1 MSTQTLTARRDSGA
15 IWSMLLLGGAL
26 FLGWQI
32 VKGGPMI
39 RVVAAIVVIL
49 ILAVPA
55 LEHPR
60 KAVTGLFIVL
70 PFLGMLRHMFLS
82 STGPAFLDPLLLIT
96 SAVSITV
103 LISLILNKEMDFGG
117 TPLSKVVF
125 LLLAVGVLQIFNP
138 EQGEGMSGL
147 LVGLTGVM
155 INLIPISFFFIAR
168 SISDL
173 AMTHR
178 IVRIV
183 IAIGVLSG
191 LYGISQ
197 VFFGFR
203 GFERQFIESGF
214 TALTVG
220 GTTRPFSTFNNPAE
234 FASYLHLAFTAAF
247 AMLLFTPRGKRIWWL
262 VAAVVITYAGFLT
275 GSRGFTV
282 KVGLAVIVLLAARAK
297 NRAMAFGV
305 IVILVT
311 GVVWWSSS
319 TTSDSTI
326 QEKEAGASQLV
337 EQQLRAL
344 RDPFDPA
351 KSTVP
356 VHFNQFK
363 DGMVY
368 AITERPFGQGTG
380 VATRGGA
387 KFEGT
392 QASTE
397 LDIGDMFL
405 SLGVIGG
412 VLYLSAIGLTVVQA
426 ARVRRALPGPVWIAI
441 WAMAVTSIGAW
452 VIGGNYAVV
461 PLIWFLIGASDGAY
475 KRLRSRGLLEHGGA
489 LPS

>member
-1 MSTQTLTARRDSGA
+1 MSTQTLAPRRSSGA
-15 IWSMLLLGGAL
+15 VWTALMIAGAL
-26 FLGWQI
+26 FLGIQI
-32 VKGGPMI
+32 VNGGPMI
-39 RVVAAIVVIL
+39 RVVAAIVVML
-49 ILAVPA
+49 VLAVPA

-60 KAVTGLFIVL
+60 KAVIGLFIVL
-70 PFLGMLRHMFLS
+70 PFLGMIRHMFLS
-82 STGPAFLDPLLLIT
+82 STGAAFLDPLLLIT
-96 SAVSITV
+96 SAVTITV
-103 LISLILNKEMDFGG
+103 IVSLVLNKQMDFGG

-125 LLLAVGVLQIFNP
+125 LLLGVGVLQIFNP
-138 EQGEGMSGL
+138 EQGPGVSGL

-178 IVRIV
+178 VVRIV
-183 IAIGVLSG
+183 IVVGVASG

-203 GFERQFIESGF
+203 GFEKQFIESGF

-220 GTTRPFSTFNNPAE
+220 GTTRPFSTYNNPAE
-234 FASYLHLAFTAAF
+234 FASYLHLAFTASF
-247 AMLLFTPRGKRIWWL
+247 AMLLFSSRGKRLWWL
-262 VAAVVITYAGFLT
+262 ASAGVIAYAGFLT

-297 NRAMAFGV
+297 NRAMALGV

-311 GVVWWSSS
+311 GVVYWSSS
-319 TTSDSTI
+319 TSSDSTI

-344 RDPFDPA
+344 RDPFDPE

-356 VHFNQFK
+356 VHFNQFR
-363 DGMVY
+363 DGMVF
-368 AITERPFGQGTG
+368 AVTKAPFGHGTG

-387 KFEGT
+387 KFNGT

-412 VLYLSAIGLTVVQA
+412 VLYLAAIGLTLVQA
-426 ARVRRALPGPVWIAI
+426 SRVRRALPGPVWIAI
-441 WAMAVTSIGAW
+441 WAMATTSIGAW
-452 VIGGNYAVV
+452 VIGGNYSVV
-461 PLIWFLIGASDGAY
+461 PLIWFLIGAADGAY
-475 KRLRSRGLLEHGGA
+475 KRLRTRGLLEQGGA